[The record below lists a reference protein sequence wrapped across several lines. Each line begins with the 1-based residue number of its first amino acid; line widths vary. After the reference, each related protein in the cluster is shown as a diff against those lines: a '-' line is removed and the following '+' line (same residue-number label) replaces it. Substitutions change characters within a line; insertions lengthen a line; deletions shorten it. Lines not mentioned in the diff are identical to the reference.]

1 VAGAASG
8 SRLDRK
14 ELLDRSRSVLDESTP
29 LSDREMELLRLLATG
44 ATNREIALELYISV
58 NTVKVHL
65 RNIYGKLGVASRTE
79 ATMVA
84 VREGWIVVPG
94 IGEEEKGSE
103 AAGMAAATAPRVERW
118 PRVSLAKR
126 LSLVVAGLLAAL
138 AFFLPQLLAVGA
150 NGEQNDPISGV
161 FPTVASGSNESRW
174 RTRAQM
180 PTPRT
185 DLAVV
190 VHDTRIYAIG
200 GVSSEGVTDKV
211 EIYDPQGDAWV
222 TGAPKP
228 TPAGF
233 VLAVAVD
240 DKIYVPGGFDA
251 GRVPQNVLEIYDP
264 AGDIWAQAAPMPKA
278 LGAYGLATLD
288 GAVYLFGGRAGP
300 EEYVA
305 SVYRYDPAADRWEEL
320 SPMTRARGFLGA
332 APLGDKIY
340 VVGGYDGSAEYN
352 ACDVYDPVADSWD
365 TCAPMGVPRGGLALV
380 AVREQLYAIG
390 GGMDRYLA
398 YNELYDSRVNVW
410 RPIETPVRQ
419 QWRGLGAGFL
429 NPYLYAIGGYNQGFL
444 SVNERY
450 QALYQVVLP

>member
-1 VAGAASG
+1 MS
-8 SRLDRK
+8 
-14 ELLDRSRSVLDESTP
+14 DESAP

-44 ATNREIALELYISV
+44 ATNREIAQELYISV

-65 RNIYGKLGVASRTE
+65 RNIYGKLDVASRTE

-94 IGEEEKGSE
+94 IGEENGGSE
-103 AAGMAAATAPRVERW
+103 AERVAAASAPPAERW
-118 PRVSLAKR
+118 PRVPLAKR
-126 LSLVVAGLLAAL
+126 LSLVVASLLAAVAL
-138 AFFLPQLLAVGA
+138 FLPQLLAVGA
-150 NGEQNDPISGV
+150 NGGQNDPISGV
-161 FPTVASGSNESRW
+161 FPTVPSGTNESRW

-190 VHDTRIYAIG
+190 VHGARIYAIG
-200 GVSSEGVTDKV
+200 GVSSDGVTDKV
-211 EIYDPQGDAWV
+211 EIYEPEVDAWV
-222 TGAPKP
+222 SGASKP
-228 TPAGF
+228 TPVGF
-233 VLAVAVD
+233 VAAVAVD

-264 AGDIWAQAAPMPKA
+264 AANAWVQGAPMPKA
-278 LGAYGLATLD
+278 LGAYGLAALD

-300 EEYVA
+300 EQYVT
-305 SVYRYDPAADRWEEL
+305 SVYRYEPAADSWEEL
-320 SPMTRARGFLGA
+320 SPMAQARGFLGA

-340 VVGGYDGSAEYN
+340 VVGGYDDNAEYN
-352 ACDVYDPVADSWD
+352 ACDVYDPAADGWTD
-365 TCAPMGVPRGGLALV
+365 CAPMGVPRGGLAVV

-390 GGMDRYLA
+390 GGMDRSLVF
-398 YNELYDSRVNVW
+398 NELYDSRVNVW
-410 RPIETPVRQ
+410 RPIETPVRE